1 MLRRALHGEGASC
14 ELEWQVGALQP
25 RKAEAG
31 VVGKTKGR
39 KKIKKG
45 ADTEI

>member
-1 MLRRALHGEGASC
+1 MLRRVLHGEGASC
-14 ELEWQVGALQP
+14 ELEWQVGARQP
-25 RKAEAG
+25 RKAEVG
-31 VVGKTKGR
+31 VVGKTEGR